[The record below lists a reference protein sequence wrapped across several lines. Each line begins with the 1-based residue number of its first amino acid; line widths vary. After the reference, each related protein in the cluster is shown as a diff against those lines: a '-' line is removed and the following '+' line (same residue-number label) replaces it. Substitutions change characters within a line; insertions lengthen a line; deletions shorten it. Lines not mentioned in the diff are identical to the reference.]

1 MKIIVKVSGKVFD
14 ETETST
20 LLNISNV
27 VKHLFS
33 QGNRIGIVTGG
44 GATARKYIS
53 LGRGLGVN
61 EAFLD
66 LMGIWASRINAYVM
80 LSLLSD
86 IAYLKVPESIE
97 EFVEAWSS
105 GKVIVTGGFQP
116 GQSTAT
122 VAALVAEAVD
132 ADLLV
137 IATNVDGVYEKDPRY
152 YSDAKLLPQLTT
164 SELRRILESSQ
175 SVKAGTYE
183 LLDPIA
189 IKIIERSKLKV
200 IVMNYKKILDLQK
213 VLNGEKVGSL
223 VLPG

>member
-1 MKIIVKVSGKVFD
+1 MKVSGKVFD
-14 ETETST
+14 EEDTSI
-20 LLNISNV
+20 LLNISNT
-27 VKHLFS
+27 VKSLVN
-33 QGNRIGIVTGG
+33 QGVRIGVVTGG

-53 LGRGLGVN
+53 LGRELGIN

-66 LMGIWASRINAYVM
+66 LMGIWASRINAYLM
-80 LSLLSD
+80 LALLSD
-86 IAYLKVPESIE
+86 IAYMKVPESIE

-122 VAALVAEAVD
+122 VASLVAEAID

-152 YSDAKLLPQLTT
+152 FTDAKLLPQLTT

-183 LLDPIA
+183 LLDPVA
-189 IKIIERSKLKV
+189 IKIIERSDLRV
-200 IVMNYKKILDLQK
+200 LVMNYRKISELQK
-213 VLNGEKVGSL
+213 VLNGEKIGSL

>member
-1 MKIIVKVSGKVFD
+1 MRIILKVSGKVFD
-14 ETETST
+14 EEDTSV
-20 LLNISNV
+20 LLNISNT
-27 VKHLFS
+27 VKSLVN
-33 QGNRIGIVTGG
+33 QGVRMGVVTGG

-53 LGRGLGVN
+53 LGRELGIN

-66 LMGIWASRINAYVM
+66 LMGIWASRINAYLM
-80 LSLLSD
+80 LALLSD
-86 IAYLKVPESIE
+86 IAYMKVPESIE

-122 VAALVAEAVD
+122 VASLVAEAVD

-152 YSDAKLLPQLTT
+152 FTDAKLLPQLTT

-183 LLDPIA
+183 LLDPVA
-189 IKIIERSKLKV
+189 IKIIERSDLRV
-200 IVMNYKKILDLQK
+200 LVMNYRKISELQK
-213 VLNGEKVGSL
+213 VLNGEKIGSL